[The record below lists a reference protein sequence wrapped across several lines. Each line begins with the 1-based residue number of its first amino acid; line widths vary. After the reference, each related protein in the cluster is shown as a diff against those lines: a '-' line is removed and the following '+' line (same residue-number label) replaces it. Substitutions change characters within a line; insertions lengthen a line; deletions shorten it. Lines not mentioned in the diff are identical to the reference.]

1 MIGAVEVETV
11 TGERTTLRPWR
22 AGDAAWYVEARDD
35 TVLAFT
41 TERADLT
48 ADDVVAAIEAA
59 DASDSVA
66 AFAIE
71 DDQRRLV
78 GNLAV
83 EIDGDVAEVSY
94 FLAPAGRGRGLM
106 TDALRSVTGWLR
118 SRDVG
123 TVRAVTA
130 RGNDASAA
138 ALVRAGFRAAGET
151 EHPRLGPS
159 TRWELTLRAGRPSAP

>member
-1 MIGAVEVETV
+1 M

-22 AGDAAWYVEARDD
+22 ADDAAWYVAARDD

-48 ADDVVAAIEAA
+48 ADDVAAAIEAA
-59 DASDSVA
+59 HASDTVA

-71 DDQRRLV
+71 DEQHHLV

-83 EIDGDVAEVSY
+83 EIDGDTAEVSY

-106 TDALRSVTGWLR
+106 TDALRAVTGWLL
-118 SRDVG
+118 SRGIG

-138 ALVRAGFRAAGET
+138 ALVRVGFRAAGPT
-151 EHPRLGPS
+151 DHPRLGPS
-159 TRWELTLRAGRPSAP
+159 TRWELTPAAGRPSAP